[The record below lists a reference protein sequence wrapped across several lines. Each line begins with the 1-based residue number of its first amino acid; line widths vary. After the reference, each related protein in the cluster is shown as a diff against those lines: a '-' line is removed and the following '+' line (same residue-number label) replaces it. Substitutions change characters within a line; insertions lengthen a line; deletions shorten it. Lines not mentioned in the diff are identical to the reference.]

1 MYNYIYITGWWFWA
15 TPLKNDGVRQWEGWH
30 DIYEMENKSHV
41 WNHEHINFTVYGDFG
56 DGLLLGSTGFAI
68 KYREFEL
75 PGSSAQTSNEN
86 TNNFVTSRRT
96 VLNGTYYDWMLD
108 VKNIV
113 NQSSYLTHSAFNI
126 SSQVRFTDPSTL
138 QHFAQKVLSEDK
150 DQQVHDVPHAW
161 DDKLPAHH
169 SSPQQL
175 DIHVHHRVWNNG
187 WITGCRDPL
196 DGRGEFALLI
206 LQHVPSRWCH
216 HHRNHQKKP
225 SPLFKTFKTYCKD
238 YWSISIHFPSQSHMS
253 HATGIMATMCNDHL
267 W

>member
-1 MYNYIYITGWWFWA
+1 
-15 TPLKNDGVRQWEGWH
+15 
-30 DIYEMENKSHV
+30 MENKS
-41 WNHEHINFTVYGDFG
+41 WNHQQIHYTIYGDFG

-68 KYREFEL
+68 KYQEVPHKHWMRT
-75 PGSSAQTSNEN
+75 QT
-86 TNNFVTSRRT
+86 TSRHLHLNDPGT

-108 VKNIV
+108 VKNIAHRIHGAGIYANIGGILMVNVAIYSIHGSYGIV

-206 LQHVPSRWCH
+206 LQHVPSIRWCH

-225 SPLFKTFKTYCKD
+225 SPLFKTFKD
-238 YWSISIHFPSQSHMS
+238 
-253 HATGIMATMCNDHL
+253 L
-267 W
+267 L